1 MKQYLDLMK
10 TVLNEGTWQENRTGV
25 RCVTLP
31 GAMLKFDM
39 ADGFPAVTTKKLA
52 FKSVV
57 GELIGFLRGET
68 NVKAFQELGCKVWD
82 GNATADYWL
91 NNPNNQGD
99 GDLGRI
105 YGAQWRG
112 WPGSYLLGEEGDL
125 SASTHTLTADG
136 KSYPLF
142 RQHVDQVEEALH
154 EVRFNPTSRRIIVNA
169 WNPAELDQMALPP
182 CHLLFQLIPHV
193 STGKL
198 HMVMYQRSC
207 DLFLGVPFN
216 IASYATLLHL
226 FAAWTGYTPGTLT
239 MMLADVHIYE
249 NHLDQVREQLSREPL
264 PLPKLVIDGLDDT
277 DPEELKKVPLETLLA
292 ALEPDDFM
300 LFDYEHHPAI
310 KAPMAV

>member
-1 MKQYLDLMK
+1 MKQYLELMRD
-10 TVLNEGTWQENRTGV
+10 VLENGTWQENRTGI

-31 GAMLKFDM
+31 GAMLKFNM

-52 FKSVV
+52 FRSVV
-57 GELIGFLRGET
+57 GELIAFLRGET
-68 NVKAFQELGCKVWD
+68 NVKAFQDLGCKVWD

-91 NNPNNQGD
+91 KNPNNKGD

-105 YGAQWRG
+105 YGAQWRAWYG
-112 WPGSYLLGEEGDL
+112 TASLNREGSFL
-125 SASTHTLTADG
+125 SVP
-136 KSYPLF
+136 KI
-142 RQHVDQVEEALH
+142 DQIKNALH

-182 CHLLFQLIPHV
+182 CHLMFQLIPHV
-193 STGKL
+193 NTGKL

-207 DLFLGVPFN
+207 DLFLGIPFN

-226 FAAWTGYTPGTLT
+226 FSAWTGYTPGTLT

-264 PLPKLVIDGLDDT
+264 PLPKLGIDVIEGKLGQT
-277 DPEELKKVPLETLLA
+277 NPVALETLL
-292 ALEPDDFM
+292 DD
-300 LFDYEHHPAI
+300 LAPESVWLVGYQHHPSI

>member
-1 MKQYLDLMK
+1 MKQYLNLMRD
-10 TVLNEGTWQENRTGV
+10 VLENGTWQENRTGI
-25 RCVTLP
+25 RCITLP

-91 NNPNNQGD
+91 NNPNNKGD

-105 YGAQWRG
+105 YGAQWRA
-112 WPGSYLLGEEGDL
+112 WYAGEDWNQNGYGQSL
-125 SASTHTLTADG
+125 S
-136 KSYPLF
+136 
-142 RQHVDQVEEALH
+142 VDQLANALH
-154 EVRFNPTSRRIIVNA
+154 DVRNNPTSRRIIVNA
-169 WNPAELDQMALPP
+169 WNPAELDQTALPP
-182 CHLLFQLIPHV
+182 CHMLFQLIPHV
-193 STGKL
+193 NTGKL

-226 FAAWTGYTPGTLT
+226 FSSWTGYTPGTLT

-249 NHLDQVREQLSREPL
+249 NHLDQVTEQLSREPKHL
-264 PLPKLVIDGLDDT
+264 PRLWIQRLPTEPLSKLQNLGLDDL
-277 DPEELKKVPLETLLA
+277 LKDLKPS
-292 ALEPDDFM
+292 DFI
-300 LFDYEHHPAI
+300 LQGYEHHEAI
-310 KAPMAV
+310 SAPMAV

>member
-68 NVKAFQELGCKVWD
+68 NVKAFQELGCNVWN

-91 NNPNNQGD
+91 KNPNNQGD

-105 YGAQWRG
+105 YGAQWRNFTG
-112 WPGSYLLGEEGDL
+112 GMDKHGYALM
-125 SASTHTLTADG
+125 T
-136 KSYPLF
+136 
-142 RQHVDQVEEALH
+142 VDQVSKALH
-154 EVRFNPTSRRIIVNA
+154 EVRCNPTSRRIIVNA

-226 FAAWTGYTPGTLT
+226 FSAWTGYTPGTLT

-264 PLPKLVIDGLDDT
+264 PLPKLVIGGLSDT
-277 DPEELKKVPLETLLA
+277 EPEELKKASLEQLLA

>member
-1 MKQYLDLMK
+1 MKQYLDLMRD
-10 TVLNEGTWQENRTGV
+10 VLENGTWQENRTGV

-31 GAMLKFDM
+31 GAMLKFDL

-52 FKSVV
+52 YSSVV

-82 GNATADYWL
+82 GNANADYWL
-91 NNPNNQGD
+91 NNPNNKGD

-105 YGAQWRG
+105 YGAQWRA
-112 WPGSYLLGEEGDL
+112 WYAGEDWNQNGYGPSL
-125 SASTHTLTADG
+125 S
-136 KSYPLF
+136 
-142 RQHVDQVEEALH
+142 VDQLANALH
-154 EVRFNPTSRRIIVNA
+154 EVRNNPTSRRIVVNA
-169 WNPAELDQMALPP
+169 WNPAELNQMALPP

-193 STGKL
+193 NTGKL

-226 FAAWTGYTPGTLT
+226 FAYWTGYKPGTLT
-239 MMLADVHIYE
+239 MMMADVHIYE
-249 NHLDQVREQLSREPL
+249 NHLDQVREQLSRDPM
-264 PLPKLVIDGLDDT
+264 PLPKLAIDCFEDA
-277 DPEELKKVPLETLLA
+277 DPEVLKQASLEDLLA
-292 ALEPDDFM
+292 ALDPADFM
-300 LFDYEHHPAI
+300 LFDYDCHPAI

>member
-1 MKQYLDLMK
+1 MKQYLDLMRD
-10 TVLNEGTWQENRTGV
+10 VLENGTWQENRTGV

-57 GELIGFLRGET
+57 GELIGFLRGSTSLAEF
-68 NVKAFQELGCKVWD
+68 KALGCNVWD
-82 GNATADYWL
+82 ANAAAPAWQDNGRCL
-91 NNPNNQGD
+91 GPD
-99 GDLGRI
+99 DLGRI
-105 YGAQWRG
+105 YGAQWRE
-112 WPGSYLLGEEGDL
+112 WPNGAGGEI
-125 SASTHTLTADG
+125 
-136 KSYPLF
+136 
-142 RQHVDQVEEALH
+142 DQIKNALH

-216 IASYATLLHL
+216 IASYAALLHL
-226 FAAWTGYTPGTLT
+226 FAYWTGYKPGTLT
-239 MMLADVHIYE
+239 PMLADVHIYE

-264 PLPKLVIDGLDDT
+264 PLPKLIIDGLSDT
-277 DPEELKKVPLETLLA
+277 EPEELKKASLEQLLA

-300 LFDYEHHPAI
+300 LFDYDHHPAI